1 MNGREKYI
9 SQQAEKSR
17 PFFKKSYKGM
27 TSRDDVRDFA
37 RSYQGQNYNRVKD
50 LQSQLT
56 NMTPNDPRVQELK
69 SRRRFHNR
77 FGKDMMGDVLGM
89 SPQAAMDDYVDLSR
103 QVRQTN
109 KPVYNKMYPFTG
121 AFLDYTEAGGL
132 PGLVLKAG
140 TDFVENVSDFGK
152 SMFDKKGITGN
163 VDTDE
168 EEMQDYAAQTF
179 GFGSPTFPGSEMTIP
194 YPQQGFPQ
202 ETNEVIEVYDPK
214 TYDSTAMINY
224 PVLLDDTNPRGE
236 VSSARSGPLLGEDIN
251 VPLGYEENILDV
263 LASEDA
269 RAFPP
274 PVKEPPISLEIAPP
288 SNIEEPRFNDSLR
301 EAGIASMYGQ
311 GPMFATNNRRYENEY
326 KNFLANMT
334 DTTRSFAPTYEE
346 FADAYERRYKGKP
359 QMDFSRTMVLR

>member
-1 MNGREKYI
+1 MSAREDYIRRMNTPTPF
-9 SQQAEKSR
+9 SQGPE
-17 PFFKKSYKGM
+17 M
-27 TSRDDVRDFA
+27 
-37 RSYQGQNYNRVKD
+37 QNYNRMME
-50 LQSQLT
+50 LQSQA
-56 NMTPNDPRVQELK
+56 PSFAKNDPRIQELK
-69 SRRRFHNR
+69 DARRQYNR
-77 FGKDMMGDVLGM
+77 QDKYTIGQRQGM
-89 SPQAAMDDYVDLSR
+89 SPLAVQSQFANQSEGLRTAAPNVFR
-103 QVRQTN
+103 T
-109 KPVYNKMYPFTG
+109 MYPIQS
-121 AFLDYTEAGGL
+121 AVQDYTSGGGL
-132 PGLVLKAG
+132 FGLAARAG
-140 TDFVENVSDFGK
+140 ANFLSNISDFGRDML
-152 SMFDKKGITGN
+152 SKKGITGAT
-163 VDTDE
+163 DTDE

-202 ETNEVIEVYDPK
+202 LTNEVREVYDPRA
-214 TYDSTAMINY
+214 YDSTAMENY

-274 PVKEPPISLEIAPP
+274 PVKEPPISLEVAPP
-288 SNIEEPRFNDSLR
+288 SNIEAPKFNDSLR

-311 GPMFATNNRRYENEY
+311 GPQFATNNRRYENEY
-326 KNFLANMT
+326 RNFLANMT